1 MSSASRADC
10 NIRLLAGFILQMAR
24 MIGRTPAS
32 PEVRSDFGRA
42 LRELLAAAGSDA
54 CERVSVSGKP

>member
-1 MSSASRADC
+1 MSGAIRVAC

-32 PEVRSDFGRA
+32 PEARSDFGRA
-42 LRELLAAAGSDA
+42 LRELLATAGSDA
-54 CERVSVSGKP
+54 CERVSGSGKP